1 MIKLTPVEKEVLIT
15 VNLLAIEH
23 PNTDYFTTD
32 EVYER
37 RLQVKGAEPS
47 KNLERTTE
55 EFLKRLARFVPALV
69 ETQEEGWGLLA
80 AGAAVFNTQIRQE
93 LRDART

>member
-15 VNLLAIEH
+15 INLLAIEH
-23 PNTDYFTTD
+23 PHTDYFSD
-32 EVYER
+32 EEVYER
-37 RLQVKGAEPS
+37 RLQVRGTEPS
-47 KNLERTTE
+47 KNLERTTR
-55 EFLKRLARFVPALV
+55 EFLVRLARFVPALV
-69 ETQEEGWGLLA
+69 EKQEEGWGLLA